1 MKIGKIGL
9 YALAC
14 VILCCDQ
21 TRAFAQAQTS
31 LNFSPL
37 QDFNQLQDFITT
49 DSYDRGR
56 NIGVLDRDRPDYD
69 AVGLH
74 LGGFTLFPKLQTDL
88 GASDNVFATHSDKT
102 ADGFVQESP
111 SARLV
116 SNWSRNS
123 LTAEAG
129 ASFSQFFTQSTED
142 ENGGYLKADGRLDV
156 YQDSYF
162 AAGLDAQRIF
172 EPRTD
177 TGSPAD
183 AVEPVPINTEGGYLQ
198 GVYQTGRL
206 RFRGDLQAR
215 NYDYE
220 NVDSLLGGVIEQR
233 DRDRV
238 TVDERARTEFAVT
251 PDTAVFLQYT
261 HENSNYTRPLAGEPS
276 RDSEENRFLV
286 GADFD
291 ISALVR
297 GAVGVGY
304 ADRQYATPVFTDI
317 SGVILGAKVEYF
329 TTPLATV
336 TVAGSRVVEDSAF
349 IHSGGF
355 FNNSVALKLDYE
367 VLRNLLINGAVGYE
381 EDDYQGL
388 DRTDRI
394 PNATLGA
401 RYFVD
406 RNWGIAITGNYGRRE
421 SSGTFSSPSFD
432 VTSVFV
438 SLIIQR

>member
-1 MKIGKIGL
+1 MKTRTICSC
-9 YALAC
+9 ALAY
-14 VILCCDQ
+14 IAISGAASQ
-21 TRAFAQAQTS
+21 AFAQAQTS

-37 QDFNQLQDFITT
+37 QDFTQLQDFITT

-56 NIGVLDRDRPDYD
+56 NIGVLDRDRPQYD
-69 AVGLH
+69 AVGVH
-74 LGGFTLFPKLQTDL
+74 VGGFTVFPKLQTDL

-129 ASFSQFFTQSTED
+129 ASFSQFFTQSTEN
-142 ENGGYLKADGRLDV
+142 ENGGYGKVDGRLDV
-156 YQDSYF
+156 YQDSYL

-183 AVEPVPINTEGGYLQ
+183 AVEPVPIDTEGGYLQ
-198 GVYQTGRL
+198 GLYQTGRFRL
-206 RFRGDLQAR
+206 RGDLQAR

-220 NVDSLLGGVIEQR
+220 NVDSLLGGVIEQS

-238 TVDERARTEFAVT
+238 TVDERARSEFAVT

-261 HENSNYTRPLAGEPS
+261 HENSDYTRSLVGEPT

-297 GAVGVGY
+297 GALGIGY
-304 ADRQYATPVFTDI
+304 ADRQYETPLFPNI

-329 TTPLATV
+329 ATPVATV
-336 TVAGSRVVEDSAF
+336 TLAGSRVVEDSAF
-349 IHSGGF
+349 VNSGGF

-367 VLRNLLINGAVGYE
+367 VLRNLLVTGAVGFE

-394 PNATLGA
+394 PNAILSA

-406 RNWGIAITGNYGRRE
+406 RNWGIAVTGNYGRRE

-432 VTSVFV
+432 VSSVFV
-438 SLIIQR
+438 SLIFQR